1 VEATEMNT
9 IELITTAQA
18 MMAEGKGLLAMDES
32 TGTCNRRFASLGIPQ
47 TEEMR
52 RQYRQLILNT
62 PNLGDYISGY
72 ILYDETVRQK
82 ADDGTPLLELAKRAG
97 VIPGI
102 KVDTG
107 AKDLALHPGEKVTE
121 GLDGLRERLAEYS
134 QMGLKFANW
143 RAVITIGN
151 GIPTRACIEANGH
164 ALARYAAL
172 CQEAGIVPMVE
183 PEVLMDGNHT
193 IEQCCAATEETLHTL
208 FDQLYI
214 QGVMLE
220 GTILKPNMV
229 LSGLE
234 CAQQASVE
242 EVAEM
247 TIDAFR
253 REVPAAVAGIVFLS
267 GGQPSELASAR
278 LNEMNRR
285 YAGKLPWPVSFSF
298 SRAIQQPALELWRG
312 DAKNVAAA
320 QKALYH
326 RARCNGAARRGEYT
340 ADMEKDAEVPA

>member
-1 VEATEMNT
+1 
-9 IELITTAQA
+9 
-18 MMAEGKGLLAMDES
+18 
-32 TGTCNRRFASLGIPQ
+32 
-47 TEEMR
+47 
-52 RQYRQLILNT
+52 
-62 PNLGDYISGY
+62 
-72 ILYDETVRQK
+72 
-82 ADDGTPLLELAKRAG
+82 
-97 VIPGI
+97 
-102 KVDTG
+102 
-107 AKDLALHPGEKVTE
+107 
-121 GLDGLRERLAEYS
+121 
-134 QMGLKFANW
+134 
-143 RAVITIGN
+143 
-151 GIPTRACIEANGH
+151 
-164 ALARYAAL
+164 
-172 CQEAGIVPMVE
+172 
-183 PEVLMDGNHT
+183 
-193 IEQCCAATEETLHTL
+193 
-208 FDQLYI
+208 
-214 QGVMLE
+214 MLE

-267 GGQPSELASAR
+267 GGQPPELASAR